1 MGNSAEFCASTGLN
15 KVQNLYFRGRMS
27 LPLFFTG
34 LPDSKSFEQNTDV
47 LRAIRESLT
56 EFLNTKE
63 LIGKK
68 QLDLN
73 PWI

>member
-1 MGNSAEFCASTGLN
+1 
-15 KVQNLYFRGRMS
+15 MS

-47 LRAIRESLT
+47 LRAVRESLT